1 MEIRKTEYD
10 GRMEAVIVPM
20 ACIAAVEPSRYS
32 SREVEGLYK
41 PTSNSLELSV
51 HCEERRVASTPK
63 LLG

>member
-1 MEIRKTEYD
+1 
-10 GRMEAVIVPM
+10 MEAVIVPM

-32 SREVEGLYK
+32 SREVEDLYK

-51 HCEERRVASTPK
+51 HCEERKVASTPK